1 MAFSTG
7 LSSQIARDF
16 QGIRYYVGYVDGYFK
31 CRRYVRS
38 ATTALPFPDGET
50 LSNIVASDVAA
61 TPGFDIWSSGVL
73 VVDIPTNASGDADRY
88 ISKDAGYTWELIES
102 D

>member
-1 MAFSTG
+1 MISIG
-7 LSSQIARDF
+7 LTSYVVRNF
-16 QGIRYYVGYVDGYFK
+16 NGVRYYVGYVDGYFK
-31 CRRYVRS
+31 CRRYIES
-38 ATTALPFPDGET
+38 TTVALPFPDGEN
-50 LSNIVASDVAA
+50 LSEITASNVEA

-73 VVDIPTNASGDADRY
+73 VADIPTDAVGGADRY